1 MIFHAPLK
9 RLAKIDSAFVIGL
22 FWLLGTS
29 LGLVIPQSTSFSF
42 GGSVFVI
49 KDIFLSWWYLALE
62 ILLATS
68 LVSCSF
74 LDQLFV
80 LRCQNN
86 TTKKLKRVRVT
97 AATHKSFQDSVRLGK
112 LAKKFPKILG
122 ARHTILQRGLLR
134 GWAPL
139 GVHVLVVTLVTY
151 GALDMLYTCKGASS
165 LSVSEGLFLSSSG
178 SQQSSSAHPRPLVY
192 CRLNDSWSF
201 TDPYQPF
208 VDMSVLG
215 MDGTEYKR
223 FTITVSSKGAASL
236 PSFWPSQSLNLES
249 TMSLSSLTPRRIRM
263 TGQTLDVKWEQP
275 ALSVGR
281 ADNPSWLSTGLEGEV
296 LTGWE
301 GGVLVLSDQPR
312 RWNQQ
317 DVYEELPLK
326 RMGMGLIDVLAEA
339 NMAWSSNELWVEI
352 FAVPLFSLLLLLAGF
367 SKDIFF
373 EF

>member
-1 MIFHAPLK
+1 MILHAPLK
-9 RLAKIDSAFVIGL
+9 RLAKVDSAFIIGL

-29 LGLVIPQSTSFSF
+29 LGLVIPQRTSFSF

-49 KDIFLSWWYLALE
+49 KDIFFSWWYLALE

-86 TTKKLKRVRVT
+86 TTRKLKRFRVS
-97 AATHKSFQDSVRLGK
+97 ARHQSFQDSVRLGQ
-112 LAKKFPKILG
+112 LAHRFPKIRV
-122 ARHTILQRGLLR
+122 AQHQILQRGVLR
-134 GWAPL
+134 SWAPL
-139 GVHVLVVTLVTY
+139 GVHVLVVILVTY
-151 GALDMLYTCKGASS
+151 GALGMLYTCRGPSN
-165 LSVSEGLFLSSSG
+165 LSVSEGLFLSASG
-178 SQQSSSAHPRPLVY
+178 SQESSSAHPRPLVY
-192 CRLNDSWSF
+192 CRLNDSWAF

-208 VDMSVLG
+208 VDVSVLG

-223 FTITVSSKGAASL
+223 CTITVSSRGAAYL
-236 PSFWPSQSLNLES
+236 WPSQGMNLDSTVSL
-249 TMSLSSLTPRRIRM
+249 TRLTPRRVRL
-263 TGQTLDVKWEQP
+263 TGQTLDMSWEQP

-281 ADNPSWLSTGLEGEV
+281 SDNPSWLSTGLEGEV

-301 GGVLVLSDQPR
+301 GGVLVMSDQPR

-317 DVYEELPLK
+317 DVSEELQ
-326 RMGMGLIDVLAEA
+326 MGVGLIDVLSEA
-339 NMAWSSNELWVEI
+339 NIAWASNEFWVEI
-352 FAVPLFSLLLLLAGF
+352 FAVPLFSVLLLLAGS

-373 EF
+373 VF